1 MVEETNSFS
10 KGNWIVHCHYG
21 IGQIK
26 KIEKKKLDGQ
36 ISRFYQVQTNESTYW
51 LPVDRTDYERVR
63 HIASERD
70 IRRVINVLKNPPR
83 KIKNDPKV
91 RKAWIEEI
99 STDHSITTLATIVR
113 ELHAWQK
120 KKKLNASDQ
129 EILERNQK
137 LLLQEWS
144 LIKGISIE
152 EARNNLINILN
163 N

>member
-1 MVEETNSFS
+1 MVEEVNSFS
-10 KGNWIVHCHYG
+10 KGNWIVHCNYG

-26 KIEKKKLDGQ
+26 KIEKKRLDGQ
-36 ISRFYQVQTNESTYW
+36 TKRFFKVQTNESTYW

-63 HIASERD
+63 HIGSKRE
-70 IRRVINVLKNPPR
+70 IRHAIKVLKNPPL

-99 STDHSITTLATIVR
+99 SSENSITSLATIVR
-113 ELHAWQK
+113 QLHAWQK

-137 LLLQEWS
+137 LFLQEWS
-144 LIKGISIE
+144 LIKEISVV
-152 EARNNLINILN
+152 EARSKLLSILEN
-163 N
+163 